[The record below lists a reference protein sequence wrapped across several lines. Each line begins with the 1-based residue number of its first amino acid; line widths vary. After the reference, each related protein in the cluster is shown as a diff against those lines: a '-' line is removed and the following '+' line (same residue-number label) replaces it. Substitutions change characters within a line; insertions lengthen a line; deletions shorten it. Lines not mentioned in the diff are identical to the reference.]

1 MEDGFLVSEPVQPV
15 TEFIEIPINMKRT
28 HIRIG
33 GSLAIF

>member
-1 MEDGFLVSEPVQPV
+1 MEDGLLASGPVQPV